1 MLSEITASNK
11 DPISADLPSY
21 SDEIRRLVD
30 DLLLQ
35 KDPKLKPQE
44 AQIPFMQP
52 LSELK
57 IENYVVKNYN
67 NRANHEGQ
75 FKDDKKNGK
84 VI

>member
-35 KDPKLKPQE
+35 KDPKLKP
-44 AQIPFMQP
+44 
-52 LSELK
+52 
-57 IENYVVKNYN
+57 
-67 NRANHEGQ
+67 
-75 FKDDKKNGK
+75 
-84 VI
+84 